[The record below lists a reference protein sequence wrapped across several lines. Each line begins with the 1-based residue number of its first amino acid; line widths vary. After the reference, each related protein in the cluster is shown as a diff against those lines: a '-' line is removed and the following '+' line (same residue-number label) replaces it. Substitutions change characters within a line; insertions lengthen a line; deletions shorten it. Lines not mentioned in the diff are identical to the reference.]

1 MKLTAS
7 LLIAGAC
14 VIFFAGPV
22 KHAYNAVVESNE
34 MNKQL
39 IIDIEKA
46 MDESE
51 PAGISVNV
59 DTPKGNVKVD
69 VPKFG
74 EWEPPALPK
83 ATPAHKAATER
94 QEDPEIV
101 QHWSETCVY
110 CQVDEKTVFPLWRKA
125 GWSIR
130 KAAKPETT
138 GKVPWYDV
146 FEANGNYFRIQGR
159 LTKES
164 FEKAKAGK

>member
-7 LLIAGAC
+7 LLFAGAC
-14 VIFFAGPV
+14 VIFLAAPV

-39 IIDIEKA
+39 IIEIEKA
-46 MDESE
+46 MDES
-51 PAGISVNV
+51 AGMSVNV
-59 DTPKGNVKVD
+59 ETPKGNVKVD

-74 EWEPPALPK
+74 EWEPPALPR
-83 ATPAHKAATER
+83 ATPAHRASTER
-94 QEDPEIV
+94 REDPQIV

-110 CQVDEKTVFPLWRKA
+110 CQVDERTVFPLWRKA

-130 KAAKPETT
+130 KASKPETT
-138 GKVPWYDV
+138 GVVPWYDV
-146 FEANGNYFRIQGR
+146 VDADGSTFRIQGR